1 MLTDKVVKRLVD
13 QLTWCYLV
21 SLIPLSFGIR
31 MTGRVAARKS
41 TLVGFRGS
49 ESKYPK
55 ELIEVTMIAVFS

>member
-1 MLTDKVVKRLVD
+1 
-13 QLTWCYLV
+13 
-21 SLIPLSFGIR
+21 

-55 ELIEVTMIAVFS
+55 ELIEVTMITVFS